1 MSFIGDIVDRML
13 FPNREIHV
21 IPVLDGAFS
30 PNQRLDQAR
39 QLGEEIERPDD
50 LALGPDGALYVSSGN
65 AIIRCS
71 GADFGDR
78 AAFARFATPV
88 GGLGLDRRPSPDRL
102 RLEDRVSSRCRR
114 PGRRSAS
121 SNSALGEPIAC
132 PTSVAVASDGAI
144 YATDG
149 SRANPPEVWLPDL
162 MQNRPPS
169 GRLIACDP
177 QSERRPGARGQARL
191 AFRRR
196 RLARRRRRC
205 GSPSRGRIG

>member
-78 AAFARFATPV
+78 AAFARFSTPV
-88 GGLGLDRRPSPDRL
+88 GGLGLDRRRSPARVRLEAGSRRAVGDGRDGRQARRGGRRADRL
-102 RLEDRVSSRCRR
+102 SDCRSTVAL
-114 PGRRSAS
+114 GRR
-121 SNSALGEPIAC
+121 
-132 PTSVAVASDGAI
+132 
-144 YATDG
+144 
-149 SRANPPEVWLPDL
+149 DL
-162 MQNRPPS
+162 R
-169 GRLIACDP
+169 
-177 QSERRPGARGQARL
+177 
-191 AFRRR
+191 
-196 RLARRRRRC
+196 
-205 GSPSRGRIG
+205 